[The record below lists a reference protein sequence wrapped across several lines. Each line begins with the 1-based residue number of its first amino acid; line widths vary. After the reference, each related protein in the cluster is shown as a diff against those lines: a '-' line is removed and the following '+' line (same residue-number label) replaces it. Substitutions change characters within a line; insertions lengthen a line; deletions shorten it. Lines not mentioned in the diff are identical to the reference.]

1 MSICLFERFRCEHLI
16 EGVPIIIGRLLV
28 LTLLRAPL
36 ALLIVETIIT
46 PVGLLVISIISPILC
61 GPVVPA
67 IIISSVIGVVGRWVR
82 KSLRR
87 RRVGVVTARSVRSSS
102 LIVHG
107 MPWAVSYTHLTL
119 PTTPYV

>member
-1 MSICLFERFRCEHLI
+1 MSICLFERFRCEHLV
-16 EGVPIIIGRLLV
+16 EGVPIIIGRLLG

-61 GPVVPA
+61 GPVVSA

-87 RRVGVVTARSVRSSS
+87 RRVRVVTTRSVRSSP
-102 LIVHG
+102 LIVRG
-107 MPWAVSYTHLTL
+107 MP
-119 PTTPYV
+119 